1 MELPNCEN
9 AFIAREKMLDYL
21 LDEDNSKICNR
32 LSKLIMIKEFVE
44 IVLMVDIPAQSL
56 MKGDVGVVVEVYGNN
71 EGYEVEFMT
80 KEGVTIAVLTLDVNQ
95 VRPIGKRDIMHVREL
110 DLAA

>member
-1 MELPNCEN
+1 M
-9 AFIAREKMLDYL
+9 YL
-21 LDEDNSKICNR
+21 
-32 LSKLIMIKEFVE
+32 
-44 IVLMVDIPAQSL
+44 
-56 MKGDVGVVVEVYGNN
+56 VVEVYGNN

-80 KEGVTIAVLTLDVNQ
+80 KEGVTIAVLTLDANQ